1 VLPLAVVFIANIRL
15 SWKGLA
21 IKHPSLSRTR
31 VSNNLIRLGPGCGL
45 NCLPDTN
52 TLTYLSGTSAKK
64 KMFDDIDSRTLI
76 HLIATQTSW
85 TATIGIPLIE
95 CLDVAA
101 FITGPW
107 AQCYKTFYNCKLQFP
122 K

>member
-1 VLPLAVVFIANIRL
+1 
-15 SWKGLA
+15 
-21 IKHPSLSRTR
+21 
-31 VSNNLIRLGPGCGL
+31 
-45 NCLPDTN
+45 
-52 TLTYLSGTSAKK
+52 
-64 KMFDDIDSRTLI
+64 MFDDIDSRTLI

-107 AQCYKTFYNCKLQFP
+107 AQRYKAFYNSKLLIFSISYSVCPWQPFP
-122 K
+122 A